1 MMAKN
6 DFTKGKMSAN
16 ILRMAAPMTLALLIN
31 VLYSIVDRIYIGHM
45 PDGGTYALAGIGLAF
60 PIIAVI
66 SAFQSLFSTGG
77 APLCSI
83 ARGEGNAEKAELIMG
98 NCYSMLL
105 MTGAVL
111 TAVCFAVKAPVLR
124 LVGADDVTFGYA
136 NGYLSIY
143 VCGTV
148 LVMTGLGM
156 NNFINSQGF
165 AKFGMLTVLVGAV
178 VNIALDPLF
187 IFVFDMGVRGAALAT
202 VIAQA
207 CSAAWVLRFLTG
219 KRAILKLRLK
229 NMRVRPE
236 IIGRVVA
243 LGVSGFTMAVTNS
256 AVGMVNNAMLHE
268 LGGSIYVSIMTVIN
282 SMRELLLMPMMGLNS
297 GTQPVLG
304 YNYGAKAYGR
314 VREGIGLVTVYI
326 LVYALAVWAVLLL
339 FPAVFIRIFN
349 SDPELI
355 EKGVPC
361 IRVYFAMVFCMALQN
376 AGQNVFTSLGKA
388 KQAICFSLLRKAIL
402 VIPLI
407 FLLPRLF
414 GLGVMGVF
422 AAEPVSDVI
431 GGLACFLTMTFT
443 VWRKLPK
450 DGAETL
456 GTY

>member
-1 MMAKN
+1 
-6 DFTKGKMSAN
+6 MSAN

-83 ARGEGNAEKAELIMG
+83 ARGEGDAEKAELIMG

-111 TAVCFAVKAPVLR
+111 TAVCLAVKAPVLR
-124 LVGADDVTFGYA
+124 LVGADDVTFAYA

-165 AKFGMLTVLVGAV
+165 AKFGMLTVLVGAA

-187 IFVFDMGVRGAALAT
+187 IFVFGMGVRGAALAT

-326 LVYALAVWAVLLL
+326 LVYALAVWVVLLA

-361 IRVYFAMVFCMALQN
+361 IRVYFAMVFCMAFQN

-388 KQAICFSLLRKAIL
+388 KQAICFSLLRKAVL

>member
-66 SAFQSLFSTGG
+66 SAFQSLFSSGG

-83 ARGEGNAEKAELIMG
+83 ARGEGNVEKAELIMG
-98 NCYSMLL
+98 NCYAMLL
-105 MTGAVL
+105 MTGAAL

-136 NGYLSIY
+136 NDYLSIY

-314 VREGIGLVTVYI
+314 VREGIGLITVYI

-361 IRVYFAMVFCMALQN
+361 IRVYFAMVFCMAFQN

-388 KQAICFSLLRKAIL
+388 KQAICFSLLRKAVL

-422 AAEPVSDVI
+422 AAEPVSDVV

-450 DGAETL
+450 DGIEANQ
-456 GTY
+456 